1 MLDSEP
7 SLGGQVISVK
17 QKDLTL
23 QKSGNWFVCLV
34 VVGSRRILL
43 SKSLLWLLSLA
54 EADRASGDQKSLQM
68 GILWPSIRLWFCHG
82 SHESH
87 EFELAAWNLTNG
99 WGNISNS
106 AGSFSPFQKT
116 MSRRWQFQSVE
127 ASLSRELALVGVPIP
142 KARSWAG
149 RWEHWECHQDPKGMG
164 NTGAKASMSW
174 PTGQNTAIV

>member
-68 GILWPSIRLWFCHG
+68 GILWPSIRL
-82 SHESH
+82 
-87 EFELAAWNLTNG
+87 
-99 WGNISNS
+99 
-106 AGSFSPFQKT
+106 
-116 MSRRWQFQSVE
+116 
-127 ASLSRELALVGVPIP
+127 
-142 KARSWAG
+142 
-149 RWEHWECHQDPKGMG
+149 
-164 NTGAKASMSW
+164 
-174 PTGQNTAIV
+174 